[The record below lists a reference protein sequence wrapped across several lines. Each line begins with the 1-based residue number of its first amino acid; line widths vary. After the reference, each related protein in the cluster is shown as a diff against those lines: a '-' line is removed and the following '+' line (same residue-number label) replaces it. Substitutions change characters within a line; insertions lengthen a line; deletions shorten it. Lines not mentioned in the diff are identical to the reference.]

1 MAQPGERAENESET
15 EADLPRILS
24 LRDATM
30 LVVSSVIGVGIFLTP
45 GGVAKLLPHPAWF
58 AAAWLAGGVLAL
70 AGALANAE
78 LGAMFPK
85 AGGNYVYLRAAYHPM
100 AGFLV
105 GWLSFFAIFAGTV
118 ATLALGF
125 TISLSSFVD
134 VGPRAALAVAI
145 ALIWIATA
153 VNAYATKAGAKL
165 NTITAYLKI
174 AALVLVVVLG
184 PLVGHARA
192 AVNPFAGKGHVTLA
206 DFGAALAPVIFS
218 YLGWNASVYV
228 AGEIDKPG
236 RNLPRSLFWGLGVCT
251 AIYLLVTTTFVYA
264 VGMTALSAGEEGM
277 PAVGP
282 VAGSVLF
289 GSIGG
294 RLVAA
299 IMLVSIFGCLNA
311 NVLVGPRIAY
321 AMAKDGLFFRVAAS
335 LSARAKTP
343 WLAVIVQALTASVL
357 VLVFQGNLRRV
368 LEYTTFAIVL
378 ATLADT
384 SALYV
389 LRFRDPTRAR
399 PYRAAGYPWVPAL
412 YILANLAIAVS
423 MVWAR
428 PAECLKSFGVLLA
441 GAPVYLL
448 FASKT
453 RTARTARTARTG
465 RTGRTE

>member
-1 MAQPGERAENESET
+1 MAQTGQGPDEAKLAE
-15 EADLPRILS
+15 LPRILS

-45 GGVAKLLPHPAWF
+45 GGVANLLPHPGWF

-78 LGAMFPK
+78 LGAMFPR

-118 ATLALGF
+118 ATLAVGF
-125 TISLSSFVD
+125 TISLTSFVA
-134 VGPRAALAVAI
+134 VSPSAALAIAI
-145 ALIWIATA
+145 LLIWIATA
-153 VNAYATKAGAKL
+153 VNAYATRAGAKL
-165 NTITAYLKI
+165 NTVTAYLKI
-174 AALVLVVVLG
+174 GALVAVVVLG
-184 PLVGHARA
+184 PILGHSRA
-192 AVNPFAGKGHVTLA
+192 ASDPFASTGVVTGS
-206 DFGAALAPVIFS
+206 DFGAALGPVIFS

-228 AGEIDKPG
+228 AGEIDKPE
-236 RNLPRSLFWGLGVCT
+236 RNLPRSLFWGLGICT
-251 AIYLLVTTTFVYA
+251 AIYLCVTMTFVYA
-264 VGMTALSAGEEGM
+264 VGMTAMSAGAEGM

-282 VAGSVLF
+282 VAGGVLF
-289 GSIGG
+289 GSLGG

-321 AMAKDGLFFRVAAS
+321 AMAKDGLFFRVAS
-335 LSARAKTP
+335 LLSERAKTP
-343 WLAVIVQALTASVL
+343 WVAVIVQAVTASLL
-357 VLVFQGNLRRV
+357 VLIFRGNLRKV

-378 ATLADT
+378 ATIADT
-384 SALYV
+384 TALYV
-389 LRFRDPTRAR
+389 LRARDPARPR

-412 YILANLAIAVS
+412 YILANVGIALS
-423 MVWAR
+423 MVRAR
-428 PAECLKSFGVLLA
+428 PVECLTSLGVLLA

-448 FASKT
+448 FA
-453 RTARTARTARTG
+453 ARRRRA
-465 RTGRTE
+465 

>member
-1 MAQPGERAENESET
+1 MAHTGDGAEAAKT
-15 EADLPRILS
+15 ELPRVLS

-45 GGVAKLLPHPAWF
+45 GGVAKLLPHPGWF

-125 TISLSSFVD
+125 TISLSSFMEVSPA
-134 VGPRAALAVAI
+134 GAYAI
-145 ALIWIATA
+145 AIVLIWIATA

-165 NTITAYLKI
+165 NTVTAYLKI
-174 AALVLVVVLG
+174 AALVAVVVLG
-184 PLVGHARA
+184 PILGHARA
-192 AVNPFAGKGHVTLA
+192 ATNPFASTGVVHLG
-206 DFGAALAPVIFS
+206 DFGAALSPVIFS
-218 YLGWNASVYV
+218 FLGWNASVYV

-236 RNLPRSLFWGLGVCT
+236 RNLPRSLFWGLGICT
-251 AIYLLVTTTFVYA
+251 AIYLLVTMTFVYA
-264 VGMTALSAGEEGM
+264 VGMTALSAGPEGLF
-277 PAVGP
+277 PAGP
-282 VAGSVLF
+282 VAGGVLF

-294 RLVAA
+294 RLVAG

-335 LSARAKTP
+335 LSERAKTP
-343 WLAVIVQALTASVL
+343 WVAVVVQAVTASAL
-357 VLVFQGNLRRV
+357 VLIFRGNLRKV

-378 ATLADT
+378 ATIADT

-389 LRFRDPTRAR
+389 LRWRDPGRAR

-412 YILANLAIAVS
+412 YILANVAIAVS
-423 MVWAR
+423 MFRVQ
-428 PAECLKSFGVLLA
+428 PEVCLKSLGVLLA
-441 GAPVYLL
+441 GIPVYLL
-448 FASKT
+448 FA
-453 RTARTARTARTG
+453 ARRREA
-465 RTGRTE
+465 

>member
-1 MAQPGERAENESET
+1 MAET
-15 EADLPRILS
+15 DGGADAARDTELPRVLS

-45 GGVAKLLPHPAWF
+45 GGVANLLPNPWWF
-58 AAAWLAGGVLAL
+58 AAAWLAGGLLAL

-118 ATLALGF
+118 ATLAVGF

-134 VGPRAALAVAI
+134 VGPTSALAIAI

-165 NTITAYLKI
+165 NTATAYLKI
-174 AALVLVVVLG
+174 GALVAVVALG
-184 PLVGHARA
+184 PIIGHGRA
-192 AVNPFAGKGHVTLA
+192 ATSPFASTGAVSFG
-206 DFGAALAPVIFS
+206 DFGAALGPVIFS
-218 YLGWNASVYV
+218 FLGWNASVYV

-236 RNLPRSLFWGLGVCT
+236 RNLPRSLFWGLGICT
-251 AIYLLVTTTFVYA
+251 AIYLLVTMTFVYA
-264 VGMTALSAGEEGM
+264 VGMTALSAGPEGM

-282 VAGSVLF
+282 VAGGVLF

-321 AMAKDGLFFRVAAS
+321 AMARDGLFFRVAAS
-335 LSARAKTP
+335 LSERAKTP
-343 WLAVIVQALTASVL
+343 WLAVIVQAVTASAL
-357 VLVFQGNLRRV
+357 VLVFRGNLRQV

-378 ATLADT
+378 ATIADT

-389 LRFRDPTRAR
+389 LRFRDPQRAR

-412 YILANLAIAVS
+412 YILANAAIAVS
-423 MVWAR
+423 MVRAR
-428 PAECLKSFGVLLA
+428 PAECLKSLGVLLA
-441 GAPVYLL
+441 GIPVYML
-448 FASKT
+448 FA
-453 RTARTARTARTG
+453 ARRRAA
-465 RTGRTE
+465 

>member
-1 MAQPGERAENESET
+1 MAEQGEKNAERGE
-15 EADLPRILS
+15 LPRILT

-45 GGVAKLLPHPAWF
+45 GGVARLLPSPWWF
-58 AAAWLAGGVLAL
+58 AAAWLTGGVLAL

-78 LGAMFPK
+78 LGATFPN

-125 TISLSSFVD
+125 MISLSSFID
-134 VGPRAALAVAI
+134 IDPRSDAAVAI
-145 ALIWIATA
+145 AIVLICSATA
-153 VNAYATKAGAKL
+153 VNAYATRAGAAL
-165 NTITAYLKI
+165 NTSTAYLKI
-174 AALVLVVVLG
+174 GALVAVVIIG
-184 PLVGHARA
+184 PIVGHSRA
-192 AVNPFAGKGHVTLA
+192 AEHPFATTGSATIS

-228 AGEIDKPG
+228 AGEIDNPG
-236 RNLPRSLFWGLGVCT
+236 RNLPRSLFWGLGICT
-251 AIYLLVTTTFVYA
+251 AIYLMVTMTFVYA
-264 VGMTALSAGEEGM
+264 VGMPALSAGEEGM

-282 VAGSVLF
+282 AAGAVLF
-289 GSIGG
+289 GGMGG
-294 RLVAA
+294 KLVAG

-321 AMAKDGLFFRVAAS
+321 AMARDGLFFRVAGA
-335 LSARAKTP
+335 LSARAQTP
-343 WLAVIVQALTASVL
+343 WAAVIVQAVTASLLVVIFRGELNAVL
-357 VLVFQGNLRRV
+357 R
-368 LEYTTFAIVL
+368 YTTFAIVL
-378 ATLADT
+378 ATIADT

-389 LRFRDPTRAR
+389 LRIRDPHRPR

-412 YILANLAIAVS
+412 YILANVAIAIS
-423 MVWAR
+423 MMVAK
-428 PAECLKSFGVLLA
+428 PLDCLKSLGVLLA

-448 FASKT
+448 FASFRRK
-453 RTARTARTARTG
+453 AA
-465 RTGRTE
+465 

>member
-1 MAQPGERAENESET
+1 MGEGADAAKIAE
-15 EADLPRILS
+15 LPRILT

-45 GGVAKLLPHPAWF
+45 GGVANLLPHPAWF
-58 AAAWLAGGVLAL
+58 AAAWVAGGVLAF

-78 LGAMFPK
+78 LGAMFPR

-118 ATLALGF
+118 ATLAVGF
-125 TISLSSFVD
+125 TISLSSFVE
-134 VGPRAALAVAI
+134 VGPTAALAIAI
-145 ALIWIATA
+145 ALIWGATA
-153 VNAYATKAGAKL
+153 VNAYATRAGAKL
-165 NTITAYLKI
+165 NTATAYLKI
-174 AALVLVVVLG
+174 AALVAVVVLG
-184 PLVGHARA
+184 PILGHSRA
-192 AVNPFAGKGHVTLA
+192 ASNPFASTGTVAFG
-206 DFGAALAPVIFS
+206 DFGAALGPVIFS

-228 AGEIDKPG
+228 AGEIDRPG
-236 RNLPRSLFWGLGVCT
+236 RNLPRSLFWGLALCT
-251 AIYLLVTTTFVYA
+251 TIYLFVTMTFVYA
-264 VGMTALSAGEEGM
+264 VGMTAMSAGDEGM

-282 VAGSVLF
+282 VAGGVLF

-335 LSARAKTP
+335 LSERAKTP
-343 WLAVIVQALTASVL
+343 WVAVLVQAVTASLL
-357 VLVFQGNLRRV
+357 VLIFRGNLRRV

-378 ATLADT
+378 ATIADT

-389 LRFRDPTRAR
+389 LRFRDPDRAR

-412 YILANLAIAVS
+412 YILANGAIAVS
-423 MVWAR
+423 MVRAR
-428 PAECLKSFGVLLA
+428 PTECLTSLAVLLA
-441 GAPVYLL
+441 GVPVYLL
-448 FASKT
+448 FA
-453 RTARTARTARTG
+453 ARRSPA
-465 RTGRTE
+465 

>member
-1 MAQPGERAENESET
+1 MAETPENSTDVAPT
-15 EADLPRILS
+15 ELPRVLS
-24 LRDATM
+24 LKDATM

-45 GGVAKLLPHPAWF
+45 GGVAKLLPHPGWF

-118 ATLALGF
+118 ATLAVGF
-125 TISLSSFVD
+125 TISLSSFTPVS
-134 VGPRAALAVAI
+134 PNAALAIAI
-145 ALIWIATA
+145 VLIWIATA
-153 VNAYATKAGAKL
+153 VNAYATRAGAAL
-165 NTITAYLKI
+165 NTATAYLKI
-174 AALVLVVVLG
+174 GALVAVVVIG
-184 PLVGHARA
+184 PIIGHSRA
-192 AVNPFAGKGHVTLA
+192 AEHPFASTGLTSIG
-206 DFGAALAPVIFS
+206 DFGAALGPVIFS

-236 RNLPRSLFWGLGVCT
+236 RNLPRSLFWGLAICT
-251 AIYLLVTTTFVYA
+251 AIYLFVTMTFVYA
-264 VGMTALSAGEEGM
+264 VGMTALAAGDEGM

-294 RLVAA
+294 KLVAG

-321 AMAKDGLFFRVAAS
+321 AMAKDGLFFRVAAA
-335 LSARAKTP
+335 LSARARTP
-343 WLAVIVQALTASVL
+343 WVAVVVQAVTASLL
-357 VLVFQGNLRRV
+357 VLVFRGNLRKV

-378 ATLADT
+378 ATIADT

-389 LRFRDPTRAR
+389 LRFKDPDRAR

-412 YILANLAIAVS
+412 YILANVAIAAS
-423 MVWAR
+423 MVRAR
-428 PAECLKSFGVLLA
+428 PVECLTSLGVLLA

-448 FASKT
+448 FA
-453 RTARTARTARTG
+453 ARRRAA
-465 RTGRTE
+465 

>member
-1 MAQPGERAENESET
+1 MAQTDEGVEAAKNT
-15 EADLPRILS
+15 ELPRVLS

-78 LGAMFPK
+78 LGAMFPR

-105 GWLSFFAIFAGTV
+105 GWLSFFGIFAGTV

-125 TISLSSFVD
+125 TISLSSFID
-134 VGPRAALAVAI
+134 VSPNGALALAI
-145 ALIWIATA
+145 VLIWVATA
-153 VNAYATKAGAKL
+153 VNAYATRAGATL
-165 NTITAYLKI
+165 NTVTAYLKI
-174 AALVLVVVLG
+174 AALVAVVVLG
-184 PLVGHARA
+184 PIFGHARVTA
-192 AVNPFAGKGHVTLA
+192 QPFASTGSVALG
-206 DFGAALAPVIFS
+206 DFGAALSPVIFS

-236 RNLPRSLFWGLGVCT
+236 RNLPRSLFWGLGICT

-264 VGMTALSAGEEGM
+264 VGMPALSAGSDGM

-282 VAGSVLF
+282 VAGGVLF
-289 GSIGG
+289 GAVGG
-294 RLVAA
+294 KLVAA

-321 AMAKDGLFFRVAAS
+321 AMARDGLFFRVAAS
-335 LSARAKTP
+335 LSVRAKTP
-343 WLAVIVQALTASVL
+343 WLAVIVQAVMASAL
-357 VLVFQGNLRRV
+357 VLIARGEMNKV
-368 LEYTTFAIVL
+368 LQYTTFAILL
-378 ATLADT
+378 ATIADT
-384 SALYV
+384 GALYV
-389 LRFRDPTRAR
+389 LRFRDPARSR

-412 YILANLAIAVS
+412 YILANVAIAVS
-423 MVWAR
+423 LVRTR
-428 PAECLKSFGVLLA
+428 PEECLKSLGVLLA
-441 GAPVYLL
+441 GVPVYLL
-448 FASKT
+448 FAS
-453 RTARTARTARTG
+453 RARRKA
-465 RTGRTE
+465 

>member
-1 MAQPGERAENESET
+1 MAHTGDGAEAAKT
-15 EADLPRILS
+15 ELPRVLS

-45 GGVAKLLPHPAWF
+45 GGVAKLLPHPGWF

-118 ATLALGF
+118 ATLAVGF
-125 TISLSSFVD
+125 TISLSTFMEVS
-134 VGPRAALAVAI
+134 PSAAYAI
-145 ALIWIATA
+145 AIVLIWIATA
-153 VNAYATKAGAKL
+153 VNAYATKAGATL
-165 NTITAYLKI
+165 NTVTAYLKI
-174 AALVLVVVLG
+174 AALVVVVVLG
-184 PLVGHARA
+184 PILGHARA
-192 AVNPFAGKGHVTLA
+192 ATDPFAITGAVALK
-206 DFGAALAPVIFS
+206 DFGAALSPVIFS
-218 YLGWNASVYV
+218 FLGWNASVYV

-236 RNLPRSLFWGLGVCT
+236 RNLPRSLFWGLGICT
-251 AIYLLVTTTFVYA
+251 AIYLLVTMTFVYA
-264 VGMTALSAGEEGM
+264 VGMTALSAGPEGM
-277 PAVGP
+277 FAVGP
-282 VAGSVLF
+282 VAGGVLF
-289 GSIGG
+289 GSVGG

-335 LSARAKTP
+335 LSERAKTP
-343 WLAVIVQALTASVL
+343 WVAVVVQAVTASAL
-357 VLVFQGNLRRV
+357 VLIFRGNLRKV

-378 ATLADT
+378 ATIADT

-389 LRFRDPTRAR
+389 LRWRDPGRAR

-412 YILANLAIAVS
+412 YILANVAIAAS
-423 MVWAR
+423 MFIAQPEV
-428 PAECLKSFGVLLA
+428 CLKSLGVLLA
-441 GAPVYLL
+441 GVPVYLL
-448 FASKT
+448 FA
-453 RTARTARTARTG
+453 ARRRAA
-465 RTGRTE
+465 